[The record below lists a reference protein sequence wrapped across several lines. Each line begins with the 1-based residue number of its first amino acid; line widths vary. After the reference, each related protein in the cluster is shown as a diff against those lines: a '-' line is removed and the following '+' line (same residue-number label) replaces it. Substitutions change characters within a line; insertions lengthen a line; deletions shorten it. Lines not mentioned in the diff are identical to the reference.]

1 MSNTVAINQTRG
13 SIAGDI
19 YVHALTSAYAN
30 GYRLYDPSYPT
41 SNEPDIWE
49 VFRRDPVIL
58 SGINQRLSGIV
69 TKGWTCVPDGDR
81 PIDKRAARVMRDL
94 LKKVQNFMGARR
106 ELACASILG
115 RAYQYIETQR
125 QWLRVADVQVKL
137 PWLIPTRLRD
147 VDRRRV
153 HYKPVLN
160 RDAKTGAIESI
171 SVAMMLWN
179 VARGVWAEVTDPS
192 AWVKVIYND
201 EEGRLGHG
209 HGLMEA
215 MYFYSYAKGIVLK
228 EGLTGLK
235 RWAQGLPVVGIDGA
249 RDTDKNT
256 PNTVVRD
263 AWLETFDAMQAENG
277 FVHDKADEFNVI
289 WPSGEGHRQVMDHLE
304 YFDSAITRLLTGS
317 IRPSGGAVRA
327 TGHGGQAETE
337 ADTSATIY
345 EYDRDLLSENL
356 TRDLIGFIWRSN
368 QINFKLI
375 GLSEANMPLYEQT
388 DRPNENYIENS
399 TVLTAARRDLKLEV
413 LKSEAYEKLGLTM
426 PSDGDEVLEALQD
439 PASPF
444 GAPGDPNAMPG
455 EPGADPAAA
464 TPEGQE
470 PAGAGVGANDDSD
483 LDEML

>member
-1 MSNTVAINQTRG
+1 MSNTCAINQTRG
-13 SIAGDI
+13 SVAGDI

-49 VFRRDPVIL
+49 VFRRDPIIL

-69 TKGWTCVPDGDR
+69 TKGWTCIPDGDR

-94 LKKVQNFMGARR
+94 LKKVRNFMGARR

-115 RAYQYIETQR
+115 RAYQYLEGER
-125 QWLRVADVQVKL
+125 QFLRVADVQVKL
-137 PWLIPTRLRD
+137 PWYVVTRLRD

-160 RDAKTGAIESI
+160 RDAKTGAVDSI

-228 EGLTGLK
+228 EGLKGLK

-249 RDTDKNT
+249 RDADTNM
-256 PNTVVRD
+256 PNETVRTK
-263 AWLETFDAMQAENG
+263 WLEAIETMQAEDG
-277 FVHDKADEFNVI
+277 MVHDKTDEFNVI

-304 YFDSAITRLLTGS
+304 YFDGAIIRLLTGS

-345 EYDRDLLSENL
+345 EYDRDLIDEHL
-356 TRDLIGFIWRSN
+356 TRDLVGLVWRAN
-368 QINFKLI
+368 QINFRLI
-375 GLSEANMPLYEQT
+375 GLGEANMPKLEST
-388 DRPNENYIENS
+388 DKPNENYVENAA
-399 TVLTAARRDLKLEV
+399 VITAARRDLKLPV
-413 LKSEAYEKLGLTM
+413 LKTEAYEKLGLTP
-426 PSDGDEVLEALQD
+426 PSDGDEVLEPLAD
-439 PASPF
+439 PMSPF
-444 GAPGDPNAMPG
+444 GAPGDPNAEPV
-455 EPGADPAAA
+455 EPGA
-464 TPEGQE
+464 E
-470 PAGAGVGANDDSD
+470 PAGAGVAANDDSD